1 MLASMAR
8 LLVILTLFLAL
19 CGLPSFCSS
28 ASEASEPADSDTS
41 IPGSD
46 PAGEQLV
53 DWIVRRG
60 GAVRAL
66 K

>member
-8 LLVILTLFLAL
+8 LLLFLTLFLAL
-19 CGLPSFCSS
+19 CGLPSLCSS
-28 ASEASEPADSDTS
+28 ASEASEPADSDS
-41 IPGSD
+41 SVLGSD

-60 GAVRAL
+60 GTAGAL
-66 K
+66 N